1 MACRICPPYS
11 VSPPISLVSELS
23 LISRIDE
30 RSSAVLHFIEEAQGW
45 G

>member
-1 MACRICPPYS
+1 VIPLMQADM
-11 VSPPISLVSELS
+11 VSELS

-45 G
+45 C